1 MPLLFVFIGVS
12 MLAAFLLRHTWLFV
26 PGLLNAIANFWT
38 LGILWSYRDFPVSG
52 NYELMLSAISMLT
65 SALGIVLLVVSFFV
79 N

>member
-1 MPLLFVFIGVS
+1 MPLLFAFIGVS
-12 MLAAFLLRHTWLFV
+12 MLAAFLLRHTSLFV

-38 LGILWSYRDFPVSG
+38 LGILWSYRDFLVSG
-52 NYELMLSAISMLT
+52 NYELVLSAISMLT